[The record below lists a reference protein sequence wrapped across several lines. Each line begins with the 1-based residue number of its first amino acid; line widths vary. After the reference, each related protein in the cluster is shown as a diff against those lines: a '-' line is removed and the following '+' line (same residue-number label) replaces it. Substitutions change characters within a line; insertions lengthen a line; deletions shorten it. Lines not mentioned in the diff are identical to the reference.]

1 MSLNFA
7 SFFDASTIIKLH
19 IIAAFF
25 ALFIGAGQ
33 MVMRKGTRPHRLVG
47 KMWVFAMVVVALS
60 SFFIHEIRVI
70 GNFSPIHLLS
80 IITLIWLVFGVQAAR
95 KKQIKRHQIIMNSIY
110 FFALIV
116 TGFFTLLPGRLMH
129 EILFG

>member
-1 MSLNFA
+1 
-7 SFFDASTIIKLH
+7 
-19 IIAAFF
+19 
-25 ALFIGAGQ
+25 
-33 MVMRKGTRPHRLVG
+33 MRKGTRPHRLVG
-47 KMWVFAMVVVALS
+47 KIWVFAMVVAALS

-80 IITLIWLVFGVQAAR
+80 IVTLIWLVLGVQAAR
-95 KKQIKRHQIIMNSIY
+95 KNQIKRHQIIMNSIY

>member
-1 MSLNFA
+1 MGVS
-7 SFFDASTIIKLH
+7 
-19 IIAAFF
+19 
-25 ALFIGAGQ
+25 
-33 MVMRKGTRPHRLVG
+33 
-47 KMWVFAMVVVALS
+47 MVVVALS

-95 KKQIKRHQIIMNSIY
+95 KKRIKRHQIIMNSIY